1 MQQRPRLGA
10 PQQATTRETR
20 KCLNAG
26 LARAAACEPL
36 TSASADLRSTPAA
49 LELPCN
55 LLLSMDRAPSPA
67 DSPLPLPPFCNLQHL
82 EPEEN
87 DYSLHSVA
95 LLLAATTLMIFI
107 KKDRVSHQSRVCIL
121 HNKGVVCNMQRHFF
135 DKDWK

>member
-10 PQQATTRETR
+10 AQQATTRETR
-20 KCLNAG
+20 KCWKTQG

-67 DSPLPLPPFCNLQHL
+67 DSPSPSPSPFCNLQHL

-107 KKDRVSHQSRVCIL
+107 KKDRVSGASVTSKSSLYSAQQGGCL
-121 HNKGVVCNMQRHFF
+121 
-135 DKDWK
+135 